1 MTTATYRAAAHHLLQ
16 QTNTEFHQG
25 DLRQASEKAWGAA
38 AQITKAYAQNLT
50 PPTYHRSYR
59 SHRSLKDIARDL
71 FANTNNQDFL
81 ILFNSIEQLHINFY
95 ENNRTAAAV
104 QAGIEDAVEYVT
116 LVDAQ
121 LPAPP

>member
-1 MTTATYRAAAHHLLQ
+1 MTTATYRAATHHLLQ
-16 QTNTEFHQG
+16 QANTEFHQG

-38 AQITKAYAQNLT
+38 AQITKAYAQNQT
-50 PPTYHRSYR
+50 PPTYHRS
-59 SHRSLKDIARDL
+59 HCSLKDIARNL
-71 FANTNNQDFL
+71 AANTNNQDFL

-116 LVDAQ
+116 LVAAQ

>member
-1 MTTATYRAAAHHLLQ
+1 MRKV
-16 QTNTEFHQG
+16 E
-25 DLRQASEKAWGAA
+25 LRQASEKAWGAA
-38 AQITKAYAQNLT
+38 AQITKAYAQNQT
-50 PPTYHRSYR
+50 PPTYHR

-81 ILFNSIEQLHINFY
+81 IFFNSIEQLHINFY
-95 ENNRTAAAV
+95 ENNRTAAVV

>member
-38 AQITKAYAQNLT
+38 AQITKAYAQNQT
-50 PPTYHRSYR
+50 PPTYHR

-71 FANTNNQDFL
+71 AANTNNQDFL

-95 ENNRTAAAV
+95 ENNRTDVVV

>member
-38 AQITKAYAQNLT
+38 AQITKAYAQNQT
-50 PPTYHRSYR
+50 PPTYHL
-59 SHRSLKDIARDL
+59 SHRSLKDIARNL
-71 FANTNNQDFL
+71 AANTNNQDFL

-95 ENNRTAAAV
+95 ENNRTAAVV
-104 QAGIEDAVEYVT
+104 QAGIEDAVEYIT

>member
-1 MTTATYRAAAHHLLQ
+1 MTPATYRAAAHHLLQ
-16 QTNTEFHQG
+16 QANTEFHQG

-38 AQITKAYAQNLT
+38 AQITKAYAQNQT
-50 PPTYHRSYR
+50 PPTYHR

-71 FANTNNQDFL
+71 AANTKNQDFL

>member
-38 AQITKAYAQNLT
+38 AQITKAYAQNQT
-50 PPTYHRSYR
+50 PPTYHR

-95 ENNRTAAAV
+95 ENNRTAAVV

>member
-38 AQITKAYAQNLT
+38 AQITKAYAQNQT
-50 PPTYHRSYR
+50 PPTY
-59 SHRSLKDIARDL
+59 HRSLKDIARDIA
-71 FANTNNQDFL
+71 ANTNNQDFL

-95 ENNRTAAAV
+95 ENNRTAAVV

>member
-16 QTNTEFHQG
+16 QANTEFHQG

-38 AQITKAYAQNLT
+38 AQITKAYAQNQT
-50 PPTYHRSYR
+50 PPTYHR

-71 FANTNNQDFL
+71 AANTNNQDFL